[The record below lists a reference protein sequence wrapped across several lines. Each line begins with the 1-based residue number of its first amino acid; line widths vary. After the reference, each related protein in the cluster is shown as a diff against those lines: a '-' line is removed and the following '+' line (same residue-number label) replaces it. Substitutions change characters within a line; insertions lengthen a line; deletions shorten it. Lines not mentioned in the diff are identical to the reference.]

1 MDYAH
6 KLTDDELKALEK
18 RISDEYK
25 QAEKEVEEKLNNYLS
40 SFARK
45 DAIEAQKVAD
55 GIITQKEYDNW
66 RVNQM
71 ATGKRWD
78 NLRNSLAE
86 DYHNANMIARGMTTD
101 QSKEVYALNYNY
113 GGFEVES
120 ATGLDTGFILY
131 DKSTV
136 ERLMRDDPQMLPPPG
151 KKVAERIKA
160 GQDVLWNN
168 QQIQSVMMQSLL
180 QGESIGKIANRL
192 AVAVGDSN
200 KVGAIRNAR
209 TMTTGAENAGRVDS
223 YKRAEEMGIKLKQ
236 MWVATLDERTRQSHR
251 ELDGQSVEPGEVF
264 SNGCEYPGDP
274 KGRPEEVYNCRCTL
288 VAKLPGVPYTFA
300 ERGTDKEEYLEWKK
314 GHEEAAKSEPIEE
327 TKVEPVIEEA
337 KTEPVV
343 EDIPEQEETKTDER
357 VVVQGK
363 DLSATWKRRKDEF
376 EFEIEDAINAQGF
389 DGLPQIVSAD
399 DFDKAVEASG
409 FIAQRTYSA
418 VDFETLEAYQD
429 SLYNGKW
436 YVDCSVGGSAHGKG
450 MYCAANYE
458 GKLTDEIKQEMQDY
472 IGQNKHYTDQDAP
485 YIIETFTVDP
495 SANFLEVP
503 EKMEED
509 DYIWGMY
516 IDHVFE
522 EYGKALGKEDEVKII
537 NELRDEKGIAYNNF
551 LHGKI
556 KSEELYAINA
566 EMNEKIKEITDE
578 NRDLGQALEDAV
590 LRAEKVH
597 DIGSMTALMGYDGIH
612 THYGTCGNDTI
623 IVNRTKLIFK
633 GE

>member
-25 QAEKEVEEKLNNYLS
+25 QAEKEVEEKLNNYLAD
-40 SFARK
+40 FARK

-86 DYHNANMIARGMTTD
+86 DYHNANMIARDMTTD

-180 QGESIGKIANRL
+180 QGESIGKIATRL
-192 AVAVGDSN
+192 ATAVGDSN
-200 KVGAIRNAR
+200 RAAAIRNAR

-236 MWVATLDERTRQSHR
+236 MWIATLDERTRQSHR

-264 SNGCEYPGDP
+264 VVDGHKIRYPGDP
-274 KGRPEEVYNCRCTL
+274 TAEPSEVYNCRCTL
-288 VAKLPGVPYTFA
+288 VAKFPGVPYTFA

-327 TKVEPVIEEA
+327 TKVEPVELHTEHPESYELVKGAIDDARLKSVEVKELENELTSEQIIEKLA
-337 KTEPVV
+337 GGDYTKGSCMSLAYSYAANRCGLDVTDFRGGKSQDFFARSGTTNKSWRNTVTIFDMANIANADCTHY
-343 EDIPEQEETKTDER
+343 DIASTSKLMEM
-357 VVVQGK
+357 
-363 DLSATWKRRKDEF
+363 L
-376 EFEIEDAINAQGF
+376 N
-389 DGLPQIVSAD
+389 GLPVDKEYILIAGRHASVICNTAD
-399 DFDKAVEASG
+399 VG
-409 FIAQRTYSA
+409 LQY
-418 VDFETLEAYQD
+418 LELQ
-429 SLYNGKW
+429 SPIENGWKPFLL
-436 YVDCSVGGSAHGKG
+436 GSQTIERKYTMFG
-450 MYCAANYE
+450 E
-458 GKLTDEIKQEMQDY
+458 EITE
-472 IGQNKHYTDQDAP
+472 KH
-485 YIIETFTVDP
+485 TVDVNTLHNRF
-495 SANFLEVP
+495 SY
-503 EKMEED
+503 KGQSMK
-509 DYIWGMY
+509 
-516 IDHVFE
+516 
-522 EYGKALGKEDEVKII
+522 YGATLVDV
-537 NELRDEKGIAYNNF
+537 DSFQAT
-551 LHGKI
+551 
-556 KSEELYAINA
+556 EEL
-566 EMNEKIKEITDE
+566 KEIFGYINTE
-578 NRDLGQALEDAV
+578 SDLQKKGQY
-590 LRAEKVH
+590 
-597 DIGSMTALMGYDGIH
+597 GSI
-612 THYGTCGNDTI
+612 
-623 IVNRTKLIFK
+623 K
-633 GE
+633 